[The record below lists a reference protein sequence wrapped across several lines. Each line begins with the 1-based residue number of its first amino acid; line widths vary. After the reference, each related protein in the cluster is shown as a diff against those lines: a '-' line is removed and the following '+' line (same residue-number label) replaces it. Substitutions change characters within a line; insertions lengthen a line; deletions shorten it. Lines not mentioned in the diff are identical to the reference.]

1 MGSLTDVREELA
13 AKRRDLHNLFQ
24 EAGPDLD
31 MSKVTSIY
39 GTSEEKAA
47 EIRSRNDALT
57 ALGQEHD
64 RLALLDMIA
73 KQNEVEHKRL
83 NEAGSSLALG
93 GGDGGAG
100 KATGQLQPRHLRE
113 LIAGNKGYKAF
124 RDGTQRSVTI
134 DIPAADFKTLV
145 TLATINRPNE
155 RRDVVA
161 MALEERTVADLM
173 LEGATDANTLE
184 YFEETTF
191 TNNAATV
198 GESAQGAPA
207 TKPESAMGFTLRQES
222 IRKIAHFIPATSEAL
237 ADVSFLESTIRGR
250 LAFGVQRAEEVQLLS
265 GDGNAPNLRGL
276 LNRTGIQTQAK
287 GADPT
292 PDAIYKAMQLIR
304 GAAGAG
310 FAEPSAV
317 VMHPNDW
324 TDIKLL
330 RTADG
335 IYIWGNPSDEGPDRI
350 WGLPVRQTTAMT
362 QNTALV
368 GAFRPHAEVIRR
380 QGIQITLSTEHSTFF
395 VENKVAILAEER
407 LGLAVYRAAAFAT
420 VTGI

>member
-134 DIPAADFKTLV
+134 DIPAADVKTLI
-145 TLATINRPNE
+145 TLSTVNRPNE
-155 RRDVVA
+155 RRDLVS
-161 MALEERTVADLM
+161 MALEQRTVGDLM
-173 LEGATDANTLE
+173 LEGTTDANTLE
-184 YFEETTF
+184 YYEETTF

-198 GESAQGAPA
+198 AEGG
-207 TKPESAMGFTLRQES
+207 TKPESALGFTLRQES
-222 IRKIAHFIPATSEAL
+222 VRKIAHFIPATKEAL
-237 ADVSFLESTIRGR
+237 DDVAFLESTIRGR
-250 LAFGVQRAEEVQLLS
+250 LAFGVMRAEEAQLLS
-265 GDGNAPNLRGL
+265 GDGNAPNIRGL

-304 GAAGAG
+304 GSAGAG
-310 FAEPSAV
+310 FAEPTAV
-317 VMHPNDW
+317 VLHPNDW

-330 RTADG
+330 RTVDG

-350 WGLPVRQTTAMT
+350 WGLPVRQTTAMS

-380 QGIQITLSTEHSTFF
+380 EGIQITLSTEHSTFF

-407 LGLAVYRAAAFAT
+407 LALAVYRASAFAT